1 MYALVLAGGGAKGA
15 YQVGVWKALRELNI
29 EIGLVVGTSV
39 GALNGALL
47 AQNSYDEATKLWL
60 NLNMNSVLDAD
71 QEFID
76 GINNIFSNG
85 LFKSNL
91 AMYKKIYSHIK
102 ENRGFNI
109 TPLRNR
115 IEELLDE
122 DIIRNSGIDF
132 GFVTFS
138 INNLKPL
145 KLFINDIP
153 ADEIKYY
160 LLGSAL
166 VPGFAQ
172 DKNYPTKFIDGGI
185 YDRFPISMAIDKGYK
200 KIIAVETKQ
209 KKLKKYKGVNITFI
223 QPSED
228 LGSFLYF
235 NKDNSVRNLDMGYL
249 DALKIYGKIFGVD
262 YFFESIPSE
271 INIIKKLTKLSANQ
285 IKEISGDIL
294 SEGLY
299 SLKHFFEKVIP
310 KTLAKLKVAK
320 SNTYQETLILLLE
333 HLLKFNEI
341 ERVKQYTVEEALQ
354 LVDKEYSIHS
364 VESSSLKIL
373 KYILK

>member
-1 MYALVLAGGGAKGA
+1 MYGLVLAGGGAKGA
-15 YQVGVWKALRELNI
+15 YQVGVWKALKELNI

-39 GALNGALL
+39 GALNGALFV
-47 AQNSYDEATKLWL
+47 QNEYDEAIKLWL
-60 NLNMNSVLDAD
+60 DLKMDSVLEAD
-71 QEFID
+71 QELIA

-85 LFKSNL
+85 LFKTNL
-91 AMYKKIYSHIK
+91 AMYKRIYTHIK
-102 ENRGFNI
+102 ANRGFDI
-109 TPLRNR
+109 SPLRNR

-122 DIIRNSGIDF
+122 ETIRKSGIDF

-138 INNLKPL
+138 INKLKPL

-153 ADEIKYY
+153 KDEIKYY

-209 KKLKKYKGVNITFI
+209 KKLKKYKGVDITFI

-235 NKDNSVRNLDMGYL
+235 NKENSIRNLEMGYL
-249 DALKIYGKIFGVD
+249 DALKVYGKVFGID
-262 YFFESIPSE
+262 YFFEDFKTESQ
-271 INIIKKLTKLSANQ
+271 IIKSISKLTTKQ
-285 IKEISGDIL
+285 IKDMSGDVL
-294 SEGLY
+294 SENNY
-299 SLKHFFEKVIP
+299 SLKNVFEKVIP
-310 KTLAKLKVAK
+310 KTLQKLKVAK
-320 SNTYQETLILLLE
+320 SNTYQETKFLLLE
-333 HLLKFNEI
+333 HLLKYNKI
-341 ERVKQYTVEEALQ
+341 ERVKTYTLAEALSM
-354 LVDKEYSIHS
+354 VDNDYPIQSI
-364 VESSSLKIL
+364 EGYTLKIL
-373 KYILK
+373 KCILG